1 MLTLTTRLA
10 ALCGAFAFTAIV
22 AACGQQQGAVEKA
35 GEAETGAYEST
46 APGAPS
52 PTEGPL
58 EGQPTTASEP
68 MPGATPSQE
77 PGKTTT
83 EPMKEPAPSQPKQ
96 P

>member
-35 GEAETGAYEST
+35 GEPETGAYQST
-46 APGAPS
+46 APGATS

-58 EGQPTTASEP
+58 EGQPTTPTEP
-68 MPGATPSQE
+68 MPGATPSQV
-77 PGKTTT
+77 PGAPAT
-83 EPMKEPAPSQPKQ
+83 EPTKEPAKQ
-96 P
+96 Y